1 MTDFF
6 LFLENHNIAYERH
19 DHPAVYTVEEADR
32 LVPEL
37 PGAKTK
43 NLFLRDDKGR
53 RHFLVLVPSD
63 KRVDLKALRE
73 VLGVKRISFGS
84 PERLKKYLGI
94 EPGAVSLLAV
104 YNDSGHKVEV
114 FMDRDLWAADTF
126 LFHPLVN
133 TSTLVMERAGIER
146 FLGSLQFGVGLQSG
160 RSRRKFHIIQH
171 VLREEPFWFGDQ
183 HGAVLLGGL
192 RCGRLGQFQL
202 NLGGFDFFRVG

>member
-6 LFLENHNIAYERH
+6 EFLDDHQVAYIRH
-19 DHPAVYTVEEADR
+19 DHPAVYTVAEADH
-32 LVPEL
+32 LVPDL

-43 NLFLRDDKGR
+43 NLFLRDDKGK

-63 KRVDLKALRE
+63 KRVNLKALKA

-104 YNDSGHKVEV
+104 YNDGEHKVEV
-114 FMDRDLWAADTF
+114 VMDQDLWSSDTF

-133 TSTLVMERAGIER
+133 TSTLVIKKLDIER
-146 FLGSLQFGVGLQSG
+146 FMEATGHALKIAV
-160 RSRRKFHIIQH
+160 
-171 VLREEPFWFGDQ
+171 VPGDM
-183 HGAVLLGGL
+183 A
-192 RCGRLGQFQL
+192 
-202 NLGGFDFFRVG
+202 

>member
-6 LFLENHNIAYERH
+6 EFLDTHRVAYARH

-32 LVPEL
+32 LVPDL

-53 RHFLVLVPSD
+53 RHFLVLVKSD
-63 KRVDLKALRE
+63 KRVNLKALKG

-84 PERLKKYLGI
+84 PSRLKKHLGV

-104 YNDSGHKVEV
+104 YNDAAQAVEV
-114 FMDRDLWAADTF
+114 VMDRDLWAADTF

-133 TSTLVMERAGIER
+133 TSTLVIAKDDITR
-146 FLGSLQFGVGLQSG
+146 FLEATGHSLEILDIPGPS
-160 RSRRKFHIIQH
+160 
-171 VLREEPFWFGDQ
+171 E
-183 HGAVLLGGL
+183 
-192 RCGRLGQFQL
+192 
-202 NLGGFDFFRVG
+202 

>member
-6 LFLENHNIAYERH
+6 EFLDTHDIAYVRH

-32 LVPEL
+32 LVPDL

-43 NLFLRDDKGR
+43 NLFLRDDKGK

-63 KRVDLKALRE
+63 KRVNLKALKN

-84 PERLKKYLGI
+84 PERLKKHLGI

-104 YNDSGHKVEV
+104 YNDDKQAVEV

-133 TSTLVMERAGIER
+133 TSTLVVKKKDIER
-146 FLGSLQFGVGLQSG
+146 FLEATG
-160 RSRRKFHIIQH
+160 H
-171 VLREEPFWFGDQ
+171 E
-183 HGAVLLGGL
+183 
-192 RCGRLGQFQL
+192 L
-202 NLGGFDFFRVG
+202 NVVDIP

>member
-6 LFLENHNIAYERH
+6 IFLDTHDIAYVRH

-43 NLFLRDDKGR
+43 NLFLRDDKGK

-63 KRVDLKALRE
+63 KRVNLKALTA

-84 PERLKKYLGI
+84 PKRLKKHLGI

-104 YNDSGHKVEV
+104 YNDSDHKVEV
-114 FMDRDLWAADTF
+114 FMDRDLWAAESF

-133 TSTLVMERAGIER
+133 TSTLVIKKADIER
-146 FLGSLQFGVGLQSG
+146 FLEATGHALSIVT
-160 RSRRKFHIIQH
+160 
-171 VLREEPFWFGDQ
+171 VPE
-183 HGAVLLGGL
+183 
-192 RCGRLGQFQL
+192 
-202 NLGGFDFFRVG
+202 N

>member
-1 MTDFF
+1 MKPFF
-6 LFLENHNIAYERH
+6 EFLDSHGIAYDRH
-19 DHPAVYTVEEADR
+19 DHPAVFTVEEADR

-63 KRVDLKALRE
+63 KRVNLKALKT

-84 PERLKKYLGI
+84 PKRLKKQLGI

-104 YNDSGHKVEV
+104 FNDSDHKVEV
-114 FMDRDLWAADTF
+114 FMDRNLWASDTF

-133 TSTLVMERAGIER
+133 TSTLVIKKADIER
-146 FLGSLQFGVGLQSG
+146 FLEATG
-160 RSRRKFHIIQH
+160 H
-171 VLREEPFWFGDQ
+171 
-183 HGAVLLGGL
+183 A
-192 RCGRLGQFQL
+192 L
-202 NLGGFDFFRVG
+202 NIVEIP

>member
-6 LFLENHNIAYERH
+6 KFLDSHNIAYDRH

-43 NLFLRDDKGR
+43 NLFLRDDKGK
-53 RHFLVLVPSD
+53 RHFLVLVPSE
-63 KRVDLKALRE
+63 KRVNLKALKE

-84 PERLKKYLGI
+84 PGRLKKHLGI

-104 YNDSGHKVEV
+104 YNDGGHKVEV

-133 TSTLVMERAGIER
+133 TSTLVIKKADIER
-146 FLGSLQFGVGLQSG
+146 FLEVT
-160 RSRRKFHIIQH
+160 QH
-171 VLREEPFWFGDQ
+171 E
-183 HGAVLLGGL
+183 
-192 RCGRLGQFQL
+192 L
-202 NLGGFDFFRVG
+202 NVVDIP

>member
-6 LFLENHNIAYERH
+6 TFLDTHDIAYARH

-43 NLFLRDDKGR
+43 NLFLRDDKGK

-63 KRVDLKALRE
+63 KRVNLKSLKE

-84 PERLKKYLGI
+84 PGRLKKHLGI

-104 YNDSGHKVEV
+104 YNDDNHNVEV
-114 FMDRDLWAADTF
+114 FMDKDLWAADTF

-133 TSTLVMERAGIER
+133 TSTLVIKKEAVER
-146 FLGSLQFGVGLQSG
+146 FLNVTG
-160 RSRRKFHIIQH
+160 H
-171 VLREEPFWFGDQ
+171 
-183 HGAVLLGGL
+183 A
-192 RCGRLGQFQL
+192 L
-202 NLGGFDFFRVG
+202 NIVQVPS